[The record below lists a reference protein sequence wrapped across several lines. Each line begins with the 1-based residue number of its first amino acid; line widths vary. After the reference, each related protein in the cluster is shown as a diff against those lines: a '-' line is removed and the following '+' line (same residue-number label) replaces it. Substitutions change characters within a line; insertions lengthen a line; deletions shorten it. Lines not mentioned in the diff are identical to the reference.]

1 MAEARETWA
10 EAERLGALAERK
22 NAPAG
27 GAKRKAGGRAGK
39 RQERHRGTAPYPGVM
54 GWGLFGKGTVA
65 LPLNPAGGDNL
76 PRTPMVPLRGWGSR
90 LDERCRGR
98 RSRKAGLAMFWL
110 PSQCRCVLSDPPAV
124 ADRCSRFAESTGL
137 RKGFQDGWVE
147 GIRQTSSGLPEI
159 PACGLRGEGIFT
171 F

>member
-54 GWGLFGKGTVA
+54 GWGLFGKGTGA

-76 PRTPMVPLRGWGSR
+76 PRTPMIPLRGCGGDGWMSVAGAAGAGR
-90 LDERCRGR
+90 LG
-98 RSRKAGLAMFWL
+98 W
-110 PSQCRCVLSDPPAV
+110 
-124 ADRCSRFAESTGL
+124 RCSGCPVSAGVSFRTHL
-137 RKGFQDGWVE
+137 RWPTAASASRNQ
-147 GIRQTSSGLPEI
+147 
-159 PACGLRGEGIFT
+159 RG
-171 F
+171 